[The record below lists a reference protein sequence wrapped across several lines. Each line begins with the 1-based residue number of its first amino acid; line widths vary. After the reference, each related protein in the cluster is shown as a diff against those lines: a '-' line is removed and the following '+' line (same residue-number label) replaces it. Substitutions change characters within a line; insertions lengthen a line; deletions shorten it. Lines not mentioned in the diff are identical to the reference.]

1 MNIQGDTM
9 GQLSRSLMTAS
20 QGGMMAKQAL
30 PSLLKGVAEGLGVVD
45 EFTAAIPVLGA
56 ITDGLTIAAGAGS
69 LIASAFDNPSDTA
82 SSSVVKSVAPVVAQ
96 QIGA

>member
-30 PSLLKGVAEGLGVVD
+30 PSLLKTVATGLGVVD
-45 EFTAAIPVLGA
+45 EFDQAVPILGG
-56 ITDGLTIAAGAGS
+56 ITDAITIAAGAGS

-82 SSSVVKSVAPVVAQ
+82 SSVVKSVAPVVAQ

>member
-20 QGGMMAKQAL
+20 QGGMMAKQAI
-30 PSLLKGVAEGLGVVD
+30 PSLLRTVATGLGVVD
-45 EFTAAIPVLGA
+45 EFDQAIPVLGA

-69 LIASAFDNPSDTA
+69 LIASAFDNPKDTA
-82 SSSVVKSVAPVVAQ
+82 DSVVKAVAPVVAQ

>member
-9 GQLSRSLMTAS
+9 GILSRSLMTAS
-20 QGGMMAKQAL
+20 QGGMMAKQTL
-30 PSLLKGVAEGLGVVD
+30 PSLLRGVATGLGVVD
-45 EFTAAIPVLGA
+45 EFDQAIPVLGA

-82 SSSVVKSVAPVVAQ
+82 SSVVKAVAPVVAE